1 MSTQRKVHI
10 ISGFPG
16 TGKSTAAKL
25 LPGIVIDLES
35 SDFHW
40 IDPKAEVKKLH
51 PAWPANY
58 ISAIRALAFETDG
71 LKNYKDLL
79 YVLISG
85 HREVLNQLDELG
97 ISYAVSYPALDA
109 KEEYISRYV
118 GRGNTPD
125 FIKKLDANFEKFI
138 ADLQSHKKFEI
149 PLGEGEYLFDKL
161 NDHTFEIPE
170 D

>member
-1 MSTQRKVHI
+1 MITFLI
-10 ISGFPG
+10 CL
-16 TGKSTAAKL
+16 TL
-25 LPGIVIDLES
+25 LVLAYIFYGRYLE
-35 SDFHW
+35 HVCQ
-40 IDPKAEVKKLH
+40 IDPKAEVKELH
-51 PAWPANY
+51 PAWPVNY
-58 ISAIRALAFETDG
+58 ISAIRAFAFETDG

-97 ISYAVSYPALDA
+97 INYAVSYPALDA